1 VESVNSEL
9 RNLGGDGL
17 ASESRIRLVRE
28 QLERILASAGFQS
41 AARRTRLLR
50 YLVEQTLENRDD
62 SLKES
67 VIAVDVF
74 ERAPNYDPKVDS
86 VVRVEIGRL
95 RSRLVEYYAQAGA
108 DAPVRIEIPKG
119 GYRPVFLF
127 RDSEPAY
134 RDIFETPR
142 TPERRPRPHWIRIAA
157 CAAALAVC
165 AIIWLARRAS
175 DAPVTLAVL
184 PFLNFTGDARND
196 YLCDGVSEELT
207 DTLAQSAVL
216 RVVSRTSAFQYKG
229 KSADAREVGQ
239 KLGAGALLE
248 GSVARR
254 GEGLHVVAQ
263 LIRAGNG
270 YHLWSQSYD
279 AREAQLPAIE
289 AEIGRAVQQRLA
301 PAKAGSPGIENERA
315 AKNPEAHD
323 LYLRAAYEFNRRT
336 AESIQRALELAQQA
350 AREDPSYAQPY
361 VLMAASESQLS
372 TLLAEPPQV
381 AAERARR
388 DITQA
393 LALDPGNEGAH
404 AQKAMLAYTDEWDWP
419 QAERDFRRALAAGS
433 HSSAENLYG
442 WCLITR
448 GRFDESRR
456 HLQIAAELDPLSL
469 GPQLNQVEE
478 LFAERRYAAA
488 KEKDA
493 QVLKIAPENL
503 VALQMASSIAFWQN
517 DCGAASASSG
527 KLLKLYHG
535 SGYARLATLGA
546 EAICGHRKEALAHL
560 DELSRGD
567 PPGYL
572 SPYSLAA
579 VFAIRRDADRAFA
592 FLEKSAEM
600 REPALLM
607 LKVDRP
613 FDTLRGDARL
623 VALERRL
630 GLAAN

>member
-1 VESVNSEL
+1 MGSVNREL
-9 RNLGGDGL
+9 GNLGGGGL
-17 ASESRIRLVRE
+17 TSEPRIALVRE

-62 SLKES
+62 ALKES

-74 ERAPNYDPKVDS
+74 ERTPDYDPKVDS

-95 RSRLVEYYAQAGA
+95 RSRLVEYYAQAGG

-119 GYRPVFLF
+119 GYRPIFVF
-127 RDSEPAY
+127 RDSEPPDGA
-134 RDIFETPR
+134 ISQPPR
-142 TPERRPRPHWIRIAA
+142 TPERHLRPRWIAITAFA
-157 CAAALAVC
+157 VVLAVC
-165 AIIWLARRAS
+165 AIVGLARTAS
-175 DAPVTLAVL
+175 GAATLAVL

-207 DTLAQSAVL
+207 DILAQSAGL

-229 KSADAREVGQ
+229 KSADAREVGER
-239 KLGAGALLE
+239 LGAGALLE

-254 GEGLHVVAQ
+254 GEDVHVVAQ

-279 AREAQLPAIE
+279 APEAQLPAIE

-301 PAKAGSPGIENERA
+301 PSKTGAATIDEERA

-336 AESIQRALELAQQA
+336 VESIRRAVELAQLA
-350 AREDPSYAQPY
+350 AQEDSSYAQPY
-361 VLMAASESQLS
+361 VLMAASESQLA
-372 TLLAEPPQV
+372 TLLAQPPHP
-381 AAERARR
+381 AAERARQ
-388 DITQA
+388 DIAKA
-393 LALDPGNEGAH
+393 LALDPENEGAH
-404 AQKAMLAYTDEWDWP
+404 AQNAMLAYTDGWDWP
-419 QAERDFRRALAAGS
+419 QAELEFRRVLASGS
-433 HSSAENLYG
+433 HASAENLYG

-448 GRFDESRR
+448 GRFDEARR
-456 HLQIAAELDPLSL
+456 HLQMAAELDPLSL
-469 GPQLNQVEE
+469 GPQLNQVSE

-493 QVLKIAPENL
+493 QVLKIAPDNL
-503 VALQMASSIAFWQN
+503 VALQMATSIAFWQN
-517 DCGAASASSG
+517 DCRAASVSSG
-527 KLLKLYHG
+527 NVLRLYRG
-535 SGYARLATLGA
+535 SPYAQLSTLAA
-546 EAICGHRKEALAHL
+546 EAICGHSEEARAHL

-567 PPGYL
+567 PPGHL

-579 VFAIRRDADRAFA
+579 IFAIRRDSDRAFTY
-592 FLEKSAEM
+592 LEKSAEL

-613 FDTLRGDARL
+613 FDSLRSDARL
-623 VALERRL
+623 SALERRL